1 MIAILHIAVIWL
13 LAGILLLFTR
23 NFLSVFKRHVIGRII
38 HPTDYRRIDT
48 LSGVFRHAAA
58 FVIFG
63 MAIMLSLSEIG
74 ISVAPVL
81 ATAGVAGIAVG
92 FGAQSLVKDF
102 FSGLFLLIENQAS
115 EGEVIEAAGRTGQVE
130 EITLRH
136 IRMRD
141 DDGSV
146 HFIPNGIITTVT
158 NKSREYGFAVV
169 DLSVPRHLDLE
180 QVFKI
185 MREAGNDMRKDP
197 IFGTYIIADID
208 IQGVEKIEDASMIIR
223 CRLKSTPLR
232 QSDVRRE
239 FLKRMK
245 YALDMLSGK
254 PPATERT
261 GKN

>member
-1 MIAILHIAVIWL
+1 MTATLHIVLIWL

-23 NFLSVFKRHVIGRII
+23 NFLTVFKRHVVGRII
-38 HPTDYRRIDT
+38 HPADYRRIDT

-58 FVIFG
+58 FVILG
-63 MAIMLSLSEIG
+63 VAIMLSLGEIG
-74 ISVAPVL
+74 ISIAPVL

-102 FSGLFLLIENQAS
+102 FSGLFLLIENQVS
-115 EGEVIEAAGRTGQVE
+115 EGEVIEAAGKTGQVE
-130 EITLRH
+130 EVTLRH

-141 DDGSV
+141 DEGSV

-158 NKSREYGFAVV
+158 NKSREYGFAVI
-169 DLSVPRHLDLE
+169 DFSVPRHLDPE
-180 QVFKI
+180 QVFGI
-185 MREAGNDMRKDP
+185 MRDIGNGMRADPVFGPCIIGDVDIAG
-197 IFGTYIIADID
+197 I
-208 IQGVEKIEDASMIIR
+208 EKIEEASMIVR
-223 CRLKSTPLR
+223 CRLKVMPLR

-254 PPATERT
+254 PPATDRT
-261 GKN
+261 GN